1 MSWGP
6 MWPFFSPFRGSCCVK
21 MTKIDWK
28 STFLAHLKLSMT
40 GNFFLRRFLYVK
52 CVIDKFFNLTICFG
66 GLYDQ
71 FSLFSGGSCCV
82 KMAKN
87 DWKSRFLPP
96 FDLST
101 TQNRFLCNFIHK
113 MFSRPIVQPFHR
125 YWQPMWPVFVYLFR
139 GSCCVKCPKIT
150 QTQHF
155 LHLSTCL
162 LLKTLLYVDFILNMF
177 SQVIVY

>member
-1 MSWGP
+1 MFNQSIVQPFHVFW
-6 MWPFFSPFRGSCCVK
+6 WPVCP
-21 MTKIDWK
+21 I
-28 STFLAHLKLSMT
+28 
-40 GNFFLRRFLYVK
+40 
-52 CVIDKFFNLTICFG
+52 
-66 GLYDQ
+66 
-71 FSLFSGGSCCV
+71 FSLFRGSCCV

-101 TQNRFLCNFIHK
+101 TQNLFLCNFIHK
-113 MFSRPIVQPFHR
+113 MFSRSIVQPFHMS
-125 YWQPMWPVFVYLFR
+125 WQPMWPVFVYLFR
-139 GSCCVKCPKIT
+139 GPCCVKCPKMT

-162 LLKTLLYVDFILNMF
+162 LLETILYVVFILNMF